1 MFFFSKKSLSS
12 FLSLRYSADFRR
24 SRLVDYYH
32 SLVFGGK
39 CFKRHFSC
47 GRESYSNLDGISA
60 GFLLRLKINS
70 SLNMGGSFIRTSI
83 SEKLKA
89 GISFAMGFR
98 GCHPLTCQNSNKN
111 NKCQNGMNRKPKLTI

>member
-1 MFFFSKKSLSS
+1 MRHFLKEKIQKLHVFFSKKSLLS

-47 GRESYSNLDGISA
+47 GRESYNNLDGISA

-98 GCHPLTCQNSNKN
+98 RLCDTFVLSETV
-111 NKCQNGMNRKPKLTI
+111 